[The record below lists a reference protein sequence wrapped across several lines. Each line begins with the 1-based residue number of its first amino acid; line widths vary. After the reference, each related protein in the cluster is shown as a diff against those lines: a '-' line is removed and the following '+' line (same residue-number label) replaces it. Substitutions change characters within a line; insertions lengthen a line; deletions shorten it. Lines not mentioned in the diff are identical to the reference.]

1 MGKGEAHG
9 QREKACKTYP
19 LTAKTLYRLVAVLP
33 HYRVP
38 FEYIPKKKCGMK
50 NYPTMRKTSQ
60 IEFELPLD
68 CPFTIANIL
77 YEMQEKY
84 GDTFDFTII
93 QEIEY

>member
-1 MGKGEAHG
+1 M
-9 QREKACKTYP
+9 EKAFKRYTVKAKNLYP
-19 LTAKTLYRLVAVLP
+19 VMAVLL
-33 HYRVP
+33 HLRVP

-50 NYPTMRKTSQ
+50 EYPTMRKTSQ
-60 IEFELPLD
+60 IELELPMG

-84 GDTFDFTII
+84 GNTFGLTIL

>member
-1 MGKGEAHG
+1 
-9 QREKACKTYP
+9 
-19 LTAKTLYRLVAVLP
+19 
-33 HYRVP
+33 
-38 FEYIPKKKCGMK
+38 MK

>member
-1 MGKGEAHG
+1 M
-9 QREKACKTYP
+9 EKAFKRYTIKAKNLYP
-19 LTAKTLYRLVAVLP
+19 VVAVLL
-33 HYRVP
+33 HLRVP

-50 NYPTMRKTSQ
+50 KYHTMRETSQ

-68 CPFTIANIL
+68 CPFALADIL

-84 GDTFDFTII
+84 GSTFDFTII

>member
-1 MGKGEAHG
+1 M
-9 QREKACKTYP
+9 EKAFKRYTIKAKNLYP
-19 LTAKTLYRLVAVLP
+19 VVSVLL
-33 HYRVP
+33 HLRVP

-50 NYPTMRKTSQ
+50 EYPTMRETSQ
-60 IEFELPLD
+60 IEIELPLD

-84 GDTFDFTII
+84 GSIFGFTII

>member
-1 MGKGEAHG
+1 M
-9 QREKACKTYP
+9 EKAFKRHTIK
-19 LTAKTLYRLVAVLP
+19 AKNLCPVVAVLL
-33 HYRVP
+33 HLRVP

-50 NYPTMRKTSQ
+50 DYPTMRKTSQ

-68 CPFTIANIL
+68 CPFTLANIL

-84 GDTFDFTII
+84 GSTFDLTII

>member
-1 MGKGEAHG
+1 MEEAFK
-9 QREKACKTYP
+9 RYTVKAKNLYP
-19 LTAKTLYRLVAVLP
+19 VVAVLL
-33 HYRVP
+33 HLRVP

-50 NYPTMRKTSQ
+50 EYRTMRKTSQ
-60 IEFELPLD
+60 IELELPLD

-84 GDTFDFTII
+84 GETFDFTII

>member
-1 MGKGEAHG
+1 M
-9 QREKACKTYP
+9 EKAFKRYTIKAKNLYP
-19 LTAKTLYRLVAVLP
+19 VVAALL
-33 HYRVP
+33 HLRVP

-50 NYPTMRKTSQ
+50 NYPTRRGTNQ

-68 CPFTIANIL
+68 CHFDIADIL

-84 GDTFDFTII
+84 GETFDFTII

>member
-1 MGKGEAHG
+1 M
-9 QREKACKTYP
+9 EKAFKRYTIQAKNLYP
-19 LTAKTLYRLVAVLP
+19 VVAVLL
-33 HYRVP
+33 HLRVP

-50 NYPTMRKTSQ
+50 EYPTMRKTSQ

-68 CPFTIANIL
+68 CPFTLANIL

>member
-1 MGKGEAHG
+1 M
-9 QREKACKTYP
+9 EKAFKRYTI
-19 LTAKTLYRLVAVLP
+19 TAKNLYPVMAVLL
-33 HYRVP
+33 HLRVP

-50 NYPTMRKTSQ
+50 NYPTMRETSQ
-60 IEFELPLD
+60 IEFEMPLD
-68 CPFTIANIL
+68 CHFTLANIL

>member
-1 MGKGEAHG
+1 M
-9 QREKACKTYP
+9 EKAFKRSTIK
-19 LTAKTLYRLVAVLP
+19 AKTLYPVVAVLL

-50 NYPTMRKTSQ
+50 NYPTMRKTNQ